1 MRQGKLTNEELEKV
15 ILSNIKPQNPDV
27 LVGAAVGEDCA
38 AIRFGDE
45 ACVLSTD
52 PITAAESRVGQ
63 LAVQVSLNDVA
74 SAGAEPVGVLMT
86 LLAPPQAGI
95 EQIEQV
101 ILEASEEARAHG
113 LDIVGGHTEITDA
126 VTRIV
131 VSTTVIGRTKLE
143 NMVKTRGA
151 QCGDALVMSK
161 FAAPEGTAILARDH
175 ADELRAVL
183 SEQELSDARAFGQRV
198 SVLPEGRI
206 GAAMGVTAMHDA
218 TEGGILGA
226 CWELAA
232 ASGLGVRV
240 DVDAIPVRS
249 VTRKICG
256 YFGIDPLRLISSG
269 VMLMT
274 HPDGDALCRALR
286 AHGIEATKIGVLQQ
300 QTMERVHKGRIS
312 PLAPPESDEIYRVGT
327 NPA

>member
-15 ILSNIKPQNPDV
+15 ILSNIRPTHPDV
-27 LVGAAVGEDCA
+27 LLGAGVGEDCA

-52 PITAAESRVGQ
+52 PITAAESRMGQ

-86 LLAPPQAGI
+86 LLAPPQASI

-101 ILEASEEARAHG
+101 IREASEEAHAHG
-113 LDIVGGHTEITDA
+113 LDIVGGHTEVTDA

-143 NMVKTRGA
+143 SMVKTRGA

-161 FAAPEGTAILARDH
+161 FAAPEGTSILARDYER
-175 ADELRAVL
+175 ELRAVL
-183 SEQELSDARAFGQRV
+183 SEQELCDARAFSQRV

-226 CWELAA
+226 CWEI
-232 ASGLGVRV
+232 ASASSLGVRV
-240 DVDAIPVRS
+240 DADAIPVRS
-249 VTRKICG
+249 VTRKICDH
-256 YFGIDPLRLISSG
+256 FGIDPLRLISSG

-274 HPDGDALCRALR
+274 HPDGEALCGALR
-286 AHGIEATKIGVLQQ
+286 AHGIEATKIGVLQKEG
-300 QTMERVHKGRIS
+300 MEQVRGGVPA
-312 PLAPPESDEIYRVGT
+312 PLAPPQSDEIYRVS
-327 NPA
+327 AKK

>member
-1 MRQGKLTNEELEKV
+1 MRQGKLTNEELEKI
-15 ILSNIKPQNPDV
+15 ILSNIKPAHPDV
-27 LVGAAVGEDCA
+27 LLGAGVGEDCA

-52 PITAAESRVGQ
+52 PITAAESRMGQ

-74 SAGAEPVGVLMT
+74 SSGAEPVGVLMT
-86 LLAPPQAGI
+86 LLAPPDAGI

-101 ILEASEEARAHG
+101 ILEAAEEARLHG

-143 NMVKTRGA
+143 TMVKTRGA

-161 FAAPEGTAILARDH
+161 FAAPEGTSILARDFE
-175 ADELRAVL
+175 AELRLVL
-183 SEQELSDARAFGQRV
+183 TEQEMCDARAFSQRV

-206 GAAMGVTAMHDA
+206 GAAAHVTAMHDA
-218 TEGGILGA
+218 TEGGVLGA
-226 CWELAA
+226 CWEIAV

-240 DVDAIPVRS
+240 NIDAVPVRS
-249 VTRKICG
+249 VTRKICD
-256 YFGIDPLRLISSG
+256 YFHIDPLRLISSG

-274 HPDGDALCRALR
+274 HPDGEALCKALR
-286 AHGIEATKIGVLQQ
+286 AHGIEATQIGELQRDAMQ
-300 QTMERVHKGRIS
+300 QVVRGVVS
-312 PLAPPESDEIYRVGT
+312 PLAPPDSDEIYRVS
-327 NPA
+327 AKAK

>member
-15 ILSNIKPQNPDV
+15 ILSNIQPQNPDV

-52 PITAAESRVGQ
+52 PITAAESHVGQ

-151 QCGDALVMSK
+151 Q
-161 FAAPEGTAILARDH
+161 
-175 ADELRAVL
+175 
-183 SEQELSDARAFGQRV
+183 
-198 SVLPEGRI
+198 
-206 GAAMGVTAMHDA
+206 
-218 TEGGILGA
+218 
-226 CWELAA
+226 
-232 ASGLGVRV
+232 
-240 DVDAIPVRS
+240 
-249 VTRKICG
+249 
-256 YFGIDPLRLISSG
+256 
-269 VMLMT
+269 
-274 HPDGDALCRALR
+274 
-286 AHGIEATKIGVLQQ
+286 
-300 QTMERVHKGRIS
+300 
-312 PLAPPESDEIYRVGT
+312 
-327 NPA
+327 

>member
-15 ILSNIKPQNPDV
+15 ILANIRPTHPDV
-27 LVGAAVGEDCA
+27 LLGAGVGEDCA

-52 PITAAESRVGQ
+52 PITAAESRMGQ

-86 LLAPPQAGI
+86 LLAPPQARI

-101 ILEASEEARAHG
+101 IREASEEARAHG
-113 LDIVGGHTEITDA
+113 LDIVGGHTEVTDA

-161 FAAPEGTAILARDH
+161 FAAPEGTSILARDYEM
-175 ADELRAVL
+175 ELRAVL
-183 SEQELSDARAFGQRV
+183 SEQELCDARAFSQRV

-206 GAAMGVTAMHDA
+206 GASMGVTAMHDA

-226 CWELAA
+226 CWEI
-232 ASGLGVRV
+232 ASASNLGVRV
-240 DVDAIPVRS
+240 DEDAIPVRS
-249 VTRKICG
+249 VTRKICDH
-256 YFGIDPLRLISSG
+256 FGIDPLRLISSG

-274 HPDGDALCRALR
+274 HPDGKALCAALR
-286 AHGIEATKIGVLQQ
+286 AHGIEATRIGVLQKEG
-300 QTMERVHKGRIS
+300 MEQVHSGVPA
-312 PLAPPESDEIYRVGT
+312 PLVPPQSDEIYRVI
-327 NPA
+327 AKK